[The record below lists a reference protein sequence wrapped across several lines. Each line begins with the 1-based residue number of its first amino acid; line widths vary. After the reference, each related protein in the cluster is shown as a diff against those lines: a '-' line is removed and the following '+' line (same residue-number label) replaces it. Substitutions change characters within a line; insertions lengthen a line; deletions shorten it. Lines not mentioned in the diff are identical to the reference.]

1 MYAEYVK
8 NPLVTRERMFYET
21 MESVLPG
28 LKIVIEGT
36 NGETQT
42 ILPLESFIGDTPLV
56 SAESVTQ

>member
-1 MYAEYVK
+1 
-8 NPLVTRERMFYET
+8 MFYET